1 MKKQAIRSSEK
12 STARDEDG
20 TVSVDK
26 KALMA
31 ETLRRRIISMEL
43 APGAVV
49 DEVAVSEEF
58 GLSRPPVRELMRQLA
73 AEGYLEL
80 EANRPA
86 RVSPMSHQSLRSF
99 FLAAPLI
106 YIATT
111 QLAAVHATPQEV
123 KRLRAIQAK
132 FCKAIKEEDM
142 QSRVL
147 WNEQFHHEIGTIA
160 RNAYLLPSLRRLLI
174 DHARLAKTFYRLPTT
189 ADMQEDM
196 ETAMLQH
203 DQIIDAIERH
213 DPDAAETLVREHW
226 ELSRRRMSEYV
237 MPEGVVVALQLS
249 R

>member
-1 MKKQAIRSSEK
+1 MTKQAKLSGDKTVAIAEATGT
-12 STARDEDG
+12 ST
-20 TVSVDK
+20 DK
-26 KALMA
+26 KAQMA
-31 ETLRRRIISMEL
+31 DTLRRRIISMAL
-43 APGAVV
+43 PPGAVV

-111 QLAAVHATPQEV
+111 QLAAVHATREQV

-132 FCKAIKEEDM
+132 FCKAIKENDM

-147 WNEQFHHEIGTIA
+147 YNEQFHHEIGLIA
-160 RNAYLLPSLRRLLI
+160 DNAYLMPSLRRLLI
-174 DHARLAKTFYRLPTT
+174 DHARLAKTFYRLPATEEMQQ
-189 ADMQEDM
+189 DMDA
-196 ETAMLQH
+196 AMLQH

-226 ELSRRRMSEYV
+226 ELSRRRMNDYV
-237 MPEGVVVALQLS
+237 MPDGVAVSLQL
-249 R
+249 